1 MEGRIGGMEA
11 GTDLCH
17 RHGARFGQV
26 VVKLPEIEY
35 VAVFLEVDPLPDPRG
50 AMRARGGPI
59 STVVAP
65 TLFEDSV
72 PITATCSPTVTLEND
87 GEDTLGS
94 TYLVDEPTST
104 VTVDPLAVDSVKV
117 SSPTDLTVPTAAG
130 GPPGPPGPKPPEP
143 CTPAGGAPISTVVAV
158 TVLEDSVPITATCS
172 PTVTLEKDGED
183 TLGSTYLVD
192 EPTSTVTIEPL
203 AVVRV
208 KVSSPTDLTVPTAA
222 GGDPQAAMPPDW
234 AVSADPLDDE
244 GVPDDPEEDAAPATP
259 PAIASPSATAAAVV
273 TRTPRLRR
281 VDEPAASAAVPDA
294 GSAST
299 YSPGRIGPDPSPAC
313 PTSPGPDMLGWRR
326 GS

>member
-1 MEGRIGGMEA
+1 M
-11 GTDLCH
+11 
-17 RHGARFGQV
+17 
-26 VVKLPEIEY
+26 
-35 VAVFLEVDPLPDPRG
+35 
-50 AMRARGGPI
+50 
-59 STVVAP
+59 STVVAE
-65 TLFEDSV
+65 TLFEESV
-72 PITATCSPTVTLEND
+72 PITATCSPTVTLEKD

-104 VTVDPLAVDSVKV
+104 VTVDPLAVDRVKV

-143 CTPAGGAPISTVVAV
+143 FAPAGGAPMSTLVAV

-192 EPTSTVTIEPL
+192 EPTSTVTVEPL
-203 AVVRV
+203 AVDRV

-222 GGDPQAAMPPDW
+222 GGDPQLAMPPDC
-234 AVSADPLDDE
+234 AVSAVPLDDE
-244 GVPDDPEEDAAPATP
+244 GDPDDPEEEAAPATP
-259 PAIASPSATAAAVV
+259 PAIARPRATAAAVV

-281 VDEPAASAAVPDA
+281 VAEPAASAAVPDA

-299 YSPGRIGPDPSPAC
+299 
-313 PTSPGPDMLGWRR
+313 
-326 GS
+326 